1 MKLYYPLG
9 HRLAGHEEPFPEPDN
24 LLKLARSNQNAAT
37 IGTFL
42 PVCPMIV
49 ISVDRGE
56 LQGCSLRPVALP
68 MLVLSTV
75 TVVVSTIAEPLSLK
89 WKKSPRTSDSC
100 SAIAICAVSN
110 RTNLAVTFT
119 DLDAAPICPGTFA
132 DAMLHHVASAFFL
145 YRPMRSL
152 VFVS

>member
-42 PVCPMIV
+42 PVCSILV
-49 ISVDRGE
+49 VSHGVDRGE
-56 LQGCSLRPVALP
+56 LQGCSHRPVALP

-75 TVVVSTIAEPLSLK
+75 SVVASTIAEPLSLT
-89 WKKSPRTSDSC
+89 WKMSPQTTDSC
-100 SAIAICAVSN
+100 SA
-110 RTNLAVTFT
+110 
-119 DLDAAPICPGTFA
+119 
-132 DAMLHHVASAFFL
+132 
-145 YRPMRSL
+145 
-152 VFVS
+152 